1 MRMFLTSAQN
11 LAAQPSSPW
20 LASRW
25 RSTIAPLPTL
35 LTALLVVG
43 SANAAE
49 PTDGQA
55 AGTSTGAASAVS
67 GEAIYAYCESCHGK
81 RGAGGEDGK
90 YPRIAGLPA
99 DYIDKQL
106 HDFRSQR
113 RVNKPMIPIFKHHRF
128 DDSVIALV
136 SAHIAAMP
144 APGLSLWPYSP
155 SPEAIDAYGS
165 KPALAAA
172 GAERYQRQ
180 CLSCHGDDGAGTAEG
195 PPLID
200 QYPAYLR
207 KQIADFAAG
216 RREHAAADQCGAPD
230 PIESEALI
238 HHLVEIGKG

>member
-1 MRMFLTSAQN
+1 MRMFLASTPSRPARR
-11 LAAQPSSPW
+11 SSPV
-20 LASRW
+20 
-25 RSTIAPLPTL
+25 PLRCWQPAV
-35 LTALLVVG
+35 ALLALALIIG
-43 SANAAE
+43 SAV
-49 PTDGQA
+49 A
-55 AGTSTGAASAVS
+55 AGADEQIADEQVEGTAAPAVS

-81 RGAGGEDGK
+81 RGAGGEGGK

-99 DYIDKQL
+99 SYIDRQL

-128 DDSVIALV
+128 DDAVIALV
-136 SAHIAAMP
+136 SEHIAAMP
-144 APGLSLWPYSP
+144 APGLSLWPYRP

-165 KPALAAA
+165 KPALASA
-172 GAERYQRQ
+172 GAERFQRD
-180 CLSCHGDDGAGTAEG
+180 CASCHAEDGTGSGEA

-216 RREHAAADQCGAPD
+216 RREHAVAEHCGAPD
-230 PIESEALI
+230 PNEAEALI